1 MRRLGRLRLS
11 LAFLACVLGSALA
24 SSPAAAQGPPDP
36 QTTNI
41 PYLAWRGEQIRLVKC
56 DPAIGEEGASVDWL
70 VEEWTGP
77 GEKPQIETS
86 TITGFEDCV
95 AADIVSL
102 EPGLARVKL
111 VVSDEVGTPILK
123 HQFLSI
129 WMTLNNPSIDEVG
142 ATDPTGDPRLGDPPG
157 DGIFTAGDSNGRIQ
171 VYVTGSFPGHG
182 GTIYTLP
189 DAWPTLASLLAED
202 SDSDPDN
209 NAARWDI
216 HDDLTKAEGHVG
228 GYCGPS
234 ALVID
239 AVDNCKLPSTA
250 SGPYSRVFG
259 DSTGV
264 GAFGPFD
271 PLLLRTLL
279 SDGNLNAG
287 DAPMPA
293 ARVDVQIAKNTGGTD
308 IGGVGSLEPANKGA
322 VYSRNTLGNPIAHN
336 YYAPYYGSYI
346 PATSRD
352 GLSSGIDGPANGNN
366 FPGFLVDGFYP
377 YWDFAEVLRSE
388 VARPTQC
395 LRRLDEE
402 PPYRLTPAGAQNVAV
417 YTDEHGE
424 AQVEYNPGTGAFYD
438 AVGAVKNDNGGCDLE
453 DVDLLGRSVITA
465 TARYPYQPVS
475 DPAKPSAPLTKEVHS
490 LFTKYLGYFTKGLGT
505 ANSTAR
511 IVVAH
516 AQDVDGRAFAGERVC
531 FYVDDEADGAFGFSG
546 TTGPAG
552 ARFFVG
558 GSDAPL
564 LGNAPVCRY
573 TDENGNAAVE
583 VINSD
588 PQSINVV
595 AYYVPQGILRDID
608 VDFGTAP
615 PPPPPGDFDDDP
627 PVRGAEGT
635 NAPNK
640 TDAKKVDAAK
650 KAKKKKVK
658 AVSASIRAARLVK
671 RHGKVYL
678 VVKIKSNA
686 RYARLRVK
694 ALGKHGRMLSIKT
707 KRIRTNR
714 TVKLRISAKARG
726 AAVSIVR

>member
-24 SSPAAAQGPPDP
+24 SGPAAAQGPPDP

-77 GEKPQIETS
+77 GLKPQIETS

-111 VVSDEVGTPILK
+111 VVSDESGTAILK

-129 WMTLNNPSIDEVG
+129 WMSLNKPSIDEVG
-142 ATDPTGDPRLGDPPG
+142 QADPTGNSRLGDPPG
-157 DGIFTAGDSNGRIQ
+157 DGIFTAGDLNGRIQ
-171 VYVTGSFPGHG
+171 VKVTGTFPGHG
-182 GTIYTLP
+182 GISYTLP
-189 DAWPTLASLLAED
+189 DAWPALASVLADD

-216 HDDLTKAEGHVG
+216 HDDLAKTEGHVS
-228 GYCGPS
+228 GYCGPGT
-234 ALVID
+234 AVVD

-250 SGPYSRVFG
+250 SGPFSRVYG
-259 DSTGV
+259 DSSGPNTV
-264 GAFGPFD
+264 GPFD
-271 PLLLRTLL
+271 PLVLSTLL
-279 SDGNLNAG
+279 GDGNLNAG

-308 IGGVGSLEPANKGA
+308 IGGVGSLEPADKA
-322 VYSRNTLGNPIAHN
+322 EVYSRDTNGTASAHN
-336 YYAPYYGSYI
+336 YYAPFYSAWI
-346 PATSRD
+346 PATSRP
-352 GLSSGIDGPANGNN
+352 GLSSGIDGPAQGNN
-366 FPGFLVDGFYP
+366 FRGFLVDGQYD
-377 YWDFAEVLRSE
+377 YWEFAEVLRSE
-388 VARPTQC
+388 VARSTQC
-395 LRRLDEE
+395 LRRTDQA
-402 PPYRLTPAGAQNVAV
+402 PAYRQTPAGPQNVAV

-424 AQVEYNPGTGAFYD
+424 AQVEYNPGTGAYYD
-438 AVGAVKNDNGGCDLE
+438 AVGAIKNDNGGCDLE

-475 DPAKPSAPLTKEVHS
+475 DPAKASDPLTKQVKS
-490 LFTKYLGYFTKGLGT
+490 LFTKYLGYFTKGPGT

-516 AQDVDGRAFAGERVC
+516 AQDVDGRAFANERVC
-531 FYVDDEADGAFGFSG
+531 FFVDDEADGAFGFSG
-546 TTGPAG
+546 TTGPAN
-552 ARFFVG
+552 ARFTVG

-573 TDENGNAAVE
+573 TDANGNAAVE

-595 AYYVPQGILRDID
+595 AYFVPEGILRDID
-608 VDFGTAP
+608 VEFGTAATP
-615 PPPPPGDFDDDP
+615 TPPGDFDDDP
-627 PVRGAEGT
+627 PARGAEGT
-635 NAPNK
+635 NPPTESVLKSVGATSVK
-640 TDAKKVDAAK
+640 K
-650 KAKKKKVK
+650 KAKK
-658 AVSASIRAARLVK
+658 AVSSSIRVARLVK
-671 RHGKVYL
+671 KGGKVYL
-678 VVKIKSNA
+678 VVKVKSNV
-686 RYARLRVK
+686 RYAKLRVK
-694 ALGKHGRMLSIKT
+694 VLNKHGRKMAVKT

-714 TVKLRISAKARG
+714 TVKLRLSAKAQG